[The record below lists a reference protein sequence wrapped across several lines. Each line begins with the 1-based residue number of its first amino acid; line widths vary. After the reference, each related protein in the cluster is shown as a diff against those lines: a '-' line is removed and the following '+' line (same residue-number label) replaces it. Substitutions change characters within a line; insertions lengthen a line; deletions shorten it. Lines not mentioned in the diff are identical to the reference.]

1 MVRSTHYLLMMLP
14 IITKDQV
21 EELLPTE
28 IMKMKNEEVLEHPH
42 FCTEIQY
49 NDFILFIKMNYKL
62 LEL

>member
-1 MVRSTHYLLMMLP
+1 MVRSTHYLLMMSL

-21 EELLPTE
+21 EALLPTE

-49 NDFILFIKMNYKL
+49 NDFITFYKN
-62 LEL
+62 EL